1 MRMRSL
7 LSLSLTTL
15 LLATITQAAT
25 KPHIISFGK
34 WTTVKWLAGP
44 DESQPVD
51 LKIRPLYVDGRPKE
65 FILGLPHDVTDRLFV
80 VRRAFR
86 LNDALPEEAAAI
98 QHWRW
103 ERGGWLLVDRVSGH
117 VSPISLPEFDPY
129 YSAASWYRD
138 YVSYCG
144 VSDDGKKLYAIV
156 AQLGRRKPILKKA
169 LGEASGDEKP
179 DAECAAP
186 SWQRA
191 PTRVTFAPTDGKE
204 EKFTYAVRGHAVDLL
219 NENNDGDEEATK
231 Q

>member
-44 DESQPVD
+44 EESQPVD
-51 LKIRPLYVDGRPKE
+51 LRVRPLYVDGRLKE
-65 FILGLPHDVTDRLFV
+65 FALGLPHDVTDRLFV

-86 LNDALPEEAAAI
+86 LNDALPEEPNPA

-103 ERGGWLLVDRVSGH
+103 ERGGWLLIDRVSGH
-117 VSPISLPEFDPY
+117 VTQISLPEFDPY

-144 VSDDGKKLYAIV
+144 VSDDGKKLYAMV

-169 LGEASGDEKP
+169 IGEVSGDEMP
-179 DAECAAP
+179 DADCPAP

-191 PTRVTFAPTDGKE
+191 PTRVTFATKEKQE
-204 EKFTYAVRGHAVDLL
+204 EKFTYAIRGHAVDLM
-219 NENNDGDEEATK
+219 NDSDDEDEEATK
-231 Q
+231 